1 MLRPQSL
8 QPRRERPADCSRFP
22 ESCEGV
28 VYEVAICVSK
38 TQPDWRPLVISSW
51 KTARRPLESA
61 KPRKNRGPAN
71 PFYSVII
78 LCSHRGFEGP
88 QVSPC
93 SFCLPWSCAVLRL
106 WFLQGEQVQVG
117 RDWVLLC
124 SCAAFRRLK
133 HWMLFH
139 VMRDPAKAASKSQ
152 GLSAVTLPKGALQT
166 RDVLS
171 SQEHVLSHGF
181 AVVQ

>member
-1 MLRPQSL
+1 MGYFFYDTPDMLRPQSV

-133 HWMLFH
+133 KPFSMT
-139 VMRDPAKAASKSQ
+139 KA
-152 GLSAVTLPKGALQT
+152 
-166 RDVLS
+166 
-171 SQEHVLSHGF
+171 
-181 AVVQ
+181 VQSINHDSLHDL

>member
-1 MLRPQSL
+1 MLWPQSV
-8 QPRRERPADCSRFP
+8 QPRRERPADSSRFP

-106 WFLQGEQVQVG
+106 WFLQGEQVQVVEIG
-117 RDWVLLC
+117 SC
-124 SCAAFRRLK
+124 S
-133 HWMLFH
+133 
-139 VMRDPAKAASKSQ
+139 VPAQRFA
-152 GLSAVTLPKGALQT
+152 GLNSGCCFM
-166 RDVLS
+166 S
-171 SQEHVLSHGF
+171 
-181 AVVQ
+181 

>member
-1 MLRPQSL
+1 MRGRGLRSGHLCFQDATGLETTSNQL
-8 QPRRERPADCSRFP
+8 LEN
-22 ESCEGV
+22 G
-28 VYEVAICVSK
+28 
-38 TQPDWRPLVISSW
+38 
-51 KTARRPLESA
+51 RRPLESA

-133 HWMLFH
+133 QWMLFH
-139 VMRDPAKAASKSQ
+139 VMRDSAKAASKSQ

-171 SQEHVLSHGF
+171 SQEQHMVTCLTS
-181 AVVQ
+181 